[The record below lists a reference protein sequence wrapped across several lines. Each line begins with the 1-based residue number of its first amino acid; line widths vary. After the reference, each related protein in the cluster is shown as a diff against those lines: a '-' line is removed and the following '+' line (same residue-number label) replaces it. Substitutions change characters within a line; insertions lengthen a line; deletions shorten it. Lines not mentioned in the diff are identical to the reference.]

1 MRLDLP
7 CSPCGKRVCPL
18 GHHDCMRLLS
28 VDDVGRTL
36 LERLDRTGRTASR
49 VA

>member
-7 CSPCGKRVCPL
+7 CSPCGKRACPL
-18 GHHDCMRLLS
+18 GHQDCMRLLS
-28 VDDVGRTL
+28 VDDVGQAL
-36 LERLDRTGRTASR
+36 VAQLERTAGGRSL